1 MGILLK
7 FVLFGLA
14 AYYIFKTIG
23 NFIFR
28 FLGGQAQQQQQ
39 RQTTTQ
45 QKRKGE
51 VNIDYVPENQKGKPK
66 SGPKGGEYIDYEE
79 VK

>member
-7 FVLFGLA
+7 FVLFGLV
-14 AYYIFKTIG
+14 AYYIFKTVG

-28 FLGGQAQQQQQ
+28 ILGGQAQQQQQ
-39 RQTTTQ
+39 RQTTAQ

-51 VNIDYVPENQKGKPK
+51 INIDHIPKNQKGKPT
-66 SGPKGGEYIDYEE
+66 SGSKGGDYIDYEE